1 MSWKRRCRR
10 KRARSIWMRR
20 ASKPA
25 VRSRAGTLANRR
37 PYRTRTGAVG
47 GSHQP
52 QTKDTRTARRAAS
65 GPSIVSLEGPPSDQ
79 HWRACALRRRDPLS
93 TRDRSR
99 SEVTRVAAGQA
110 LSARPAYRVQDRA
123 YNSQDSDSP
132 GQDPGVPGI
141 VLRAREV
148 RRQRFSKFG
157 GTPARRGCRCSTRVP
172 KSARD
177 RARDDRRVS
186 KPSEGLTSNRSVGTV
201 VNRRHRLDDAHEKA
215 QTRLN
220 PTESG
225 QFGAEHRVSNRRPS
239 PSRGD
244 AQYQLD

>member
-110 LSARPAYRVQDRA
+110 LSARPSYRVQDRE
-123 YNSQDSDSP
+123 YNSQDSGSP
-132 GQDPGVPGI
+132 GQDPGVPSSAELRHVG
-141 VLRAREV
+141 VADVPLVFQRARGNV
-148 RRQRFSKFG
+148 RATIVAF
-157 GTPARRGCRCSTRVP
+157 
-172 KSARD
+172 
-177 RARDDRRVS
+177 
-186 KPSEGLTSNRSVGTV
+186 
-201 VNRRHRLDDAHEKA
+201 
-215 QTRLN
+215 
-220 PTESG
+220 
-225 QFGAEHRVSNRRPS
+225 PS
-239 PSRGD
+239 PRKD
-244 AQYQLD
+244 